1 MLMRAIAVATT
12 LSLLALASAADA
24 DAAFTPGSAGV
35 GDPFF
40 PKQGNGG
47 YDVSEYDL
55 DLAYKPGSRVLEARA
70 VITADATQDLSRFD
84 LDYRG
89 PAIKS
94 LTVDGAAASFRRRG
108 PELIIT
114 PPAGIAVGTRFVV
127 VVDYRGR
134 AKNLVDP
141 DGSRDGWIHTD
152 DGVAALN
159 EPQGAPTWFPC
170 NDTPTDKALYRISIR
185 VPKGVKAISNGR
197 LATHTRDGT
206 WTWVTDEPMASYL
219 STVVIGRFRI
229 ERGRAAG
236 VPSLIAVDPREA
248 RKSKRPLRAIP
259 DILHLF
265 DRLFGRYPFSQVG
278 AVVEHA
284 PKIDYAL
291 ETQTRPVYDRAPN
304 TLLIAHE
311 LAHQWFGNSVSV
323 TTWPDIWLNE
333 GFASWA
339 QWRYSQSVGG
349 ASPAHRLKR
358 LKREPADSDQLWNP
372 PPAALERPSQLFS
385 TSVYVRGAMTLEAL
399 RQRVGNRDFYS
410 TLRTWAVEHRDGNAT
425 VRDFIAL
432 AEAESGKNL
441 QGLFRRYLYKPGK
454 P

>member
-1 MLMRAIAVATT
+1 M
-12 LSLLALASAADA
+12 
-24 DAAFTPGSAGV
+24 
-35 GDPFF
+35 
-40 PKQGNGG
+40 
-47 YDVSEYDL
+47 
-55 DLAYKPGSRVLEARA
+55 
-70 VITADATQDLSRFD
+70 ITADATQDLSRFD

-259 DILHLF
+259 DILRLF

-311 LAHQWFGNSVSV
+311 LLTSGSATASASPPGPTSAFTSGSATASASPPGP
-323 TTWPDIWLNE
+323 TSLNE

-432 AEAESGKNL
+432 AEAESGENL
-441 QGLFRRYLYKPGK
+441 QRLFRRYLYKPGK